1 MTSYP
6 NLNLTESLALHQRA
20 LARIP
25 GGAQTNSKRA
35 SQFALGGYP
44 IFAAQ
49 GEGGTIVD
57 VDGNRYIDLVQAL
70 GPIILG
76 YCHPAV
82 DGAIAE
88 QLRKGILYGLLSP
101 LEVTLAELLGE
112 VIPCAEMVRFF
123 KGGGEATAAAAR
135 TVRAFTGREIILNS
149 GYRGW
154 PDVWSAAAGDTGIP
168 AGLHES
174 VESFTEFDLEGLR
187 SRFALHE
194 GQVAAVFLDIQ
205 RAAPPP
211 GYLAAVK
218 ALCHAHG
225 ALLVYDEIVT
235 GFRLALGGMQ
245 EAFGV
250 TPDLA
255 CFAKALAN
263 GMPLACVA
271 GRADVMAT
279 MQDRLISITYGG
291 EALSLAAAV
300 ACIHTL
306 RADNVPAYLG
316 ELGARLHHGLNAAA
330 AHAAIPFVCGGL
342 DPMTTMTFTDA
353 PTAHMTSVGFQADPG
368 RVRPVDAGHALL
380 WEYFLQEMAVRGVL
394 LRRGGLN
401 FLTYSHTPAQ
411 IDQVIAAAAEVFAA
425 LRNLW
430 DVPALQAAVQA
441 RKHPHLRLHHP
452 THHE

>member
-1 MTSYP
+1 M
-6 NLNLTESLALHQRA
+6 
-20 LARIP
+20 
-25 GGAQTNSKRA
+25 
-35 SQFALGGYP
+35 
-44 IFAAQ
+44 
-49 GEGGTIVD
+49 D

-70 GPIILG
+70 GPVILG

-82 DGAIAE
+82 DGAIAA
-88 QLRKGILYGLLSP
+88 QLQRGILYGLMSP
-101 LEVTLAELLGE
+101 LEVTCAELLGE
-112 VIPCAEMVRFF
+112 VIPCAAMVRFF

-135 TVRAFTGREIILNS
+135 TVRADTGRELILNS

-154 PDVWSAAAGDTGIP
+154 PDVWSAAAGDAGIP
-168 AGLHES
+168 SGLRES
-174 VESFTEFDLEGLR
+174 TEGFAEFDLEALR
-187 SRFALHE
+187 SRFAFHE

-245 EAFGV
+245 ELYAV

-255 CFAKALAN
+255 CFAKAMAN

-271 GRADVMAT
+271 GRADVMTT

-291 EALSLAAAV
+291 ESLSLAAAV
-300 ACIHTL
+300 ACIQFL
-306 RADNVPAYLG
+306 RTENVPAYLW
-316 ELGARLHHGLNAAA
+316 ELGARLRVGLNQAAA
-330 AHAAIPFVCGGL
+330 RAEIPFVCGGL
-342 DPMTTMTFTDA
+342 DPMTTMTFSDVPVSQT
-353 PTAHMTSVGFQADPG
+353 TSISYQADPG
-368 RVRPVDAGHALL
+368 RVRAVGAGQALL

-411 IDQVIAAAAEVFAA
+411 IDEVIEAAAETFGQ

-430 DVPALQAAVQA
+430 DVAALQEAIQR
-441 RKHPHLRLHHP
+441 RKHRMPQASL
-452 THHE
+452 

>member
-1 MTSYP
+1 MTTPS
-6 NLNLTESLALHQRA
+6 NLNLTQSLSLHARA
-20 LARIP
+20 VARIP
-25 GGAQTNSKRA
+25 GGAQTNSKRP

-44 IFAAQ
+44 IYADR
-49 GEGGTIVD
+49 GEGGTIQD
-57 VDGNRYIDLVQAL
+57 VDGNVYIDLVQAL
-70 GPIILG
+70 GPVILG
-76 YCHPAV
+76 YCHPVV
-82 DGAIAE
+82 DAAIAA
-88 QLRKGILYGLLSP
+88 QLQRGILYGLMSP
-101 LEVTLAELLGE
+101 LEVTCAELLGE
-112 VIPCAEMVRFF
+112 IIPCAEMVRFF

-135 TVRAFTGREIILNS
+135 TVRAYTGREVILNS

-154 PDVWSAAAGDTGIP
+154 PDVWSAAAGDAGIP
-168 AGLHES
+168 ASLAES
-174 VESFTEFDLEGLR
+174 VESFAEFDLETLR
-187 SRFALHE
+187 SRFAFHA

-245 EAFGV
+245 ELYGV

-255 CFAKALAN
+255 CFAKAMAN

-300 ACIHTL
+300 ACIQFL
-306 RADNVPAYLG
+306 RDNQVPASLW
-316 ELGARLHHGLNAAA
+316 ELGTRLRTGLNQAAA
-330 AHAAIPFVCGGL
+330 RTGIPFVCGGL
-342 DPMTTMTFTDA
+342 EPMTTMTFTDA
-353 PTAHMTSVGFQADPG
+353 PVAAATHTGFQADPG
-368 RVRPVDAGHALL
+368 RAHPVNAGQALL

-401 FLTYSHTPAQ
+401 FVTYSHTPAQ
-411 IDQVIAAAAEVFAA
+411 IDTVIAAAEDTFAH

-430 DVPALQAAVQA
+430 DVAALQAAIQQ
-441 RKHPHLRLHHP
+441 RKHTTPLLQP
-452 THHE
+452 

>member
-1 MTSYP
+1 VKTYE
-6 NLNLTESLALHQRA
+6 NLELSQSLALHARA
-20 LARIP
+20 TARIP
-25 GGAQTNSKRA
+25 GGAQTNSKRP

-44 IFAAQ
+44 IYAER
-49 GEGGTIVD
+49 GEGGCIVD

-70 GPIILG
+70 GPVILG

-82 DGAIAE
+82 DAAIAA
-88 QLRKGILYGLLSP
+88 QLQRGILYGLMSP
-101 LEVTLAELLGE
+101 LEVECAELLAE

-135 TVRAFTGREIILNS
+135 TVRGYTGREIILNS

-154 PDVWSAAAGDTGIP
+154 PDVWSAAAGDPGIP
-168 AGLHES
+168 ASLAES
-174 VESFTEFDLEGLR
+174 VESFAEFDLAALQ
-187 SRFALHE
+187 SRFEFHQ

-205 RAAPPP
+205 RVAPPP
-211 GYLAAVK
+211 GYLQAVK

-245 EAFGV
+245 EYCQV

-255 CFAKALAN
+255 CFAKAMAN

-271 GRADVMAT
+271 GRADVMST
-279 MQDRLISITYGG
+279 MRDRLISITYGG
-291 EALSLAAAV
+291 ESLSLAASV
-300 ACIHTL
+300 ACIQTL
-306 RADNVPAYLG
+306 REQNVPNYLW
-316 ELGARLHHGLNAAA
+316 ELGKRLRVGLNQAAERWRT
-330 AHAAIPFVCGGL
+330 PFVCAGL

-353 PTAHMTSVGFQADPG
+353 PATHSTSASFQADPG
-368 RVRPVDAGHALL
+368 RARPTDSGQALL

-401 FLTYSHTPAQ
+401 FLTYSHTPEQ
-411 IDQVIAAAAEVFAA
+411 IDQVIAAAEDVFQQLSNLWELSA
-425 LRNLW
+425 LR
-430 DVPALQAAVQA
+430 AAIQR
-441 RKHPHLRLHHP
+441 RKHSAMPLAVSN
-452 THHE
+452 T

>member
-1 MTSYP
+1 MSNLP
-6 NLNLTESLALHQRA
+6 NLELTHSLALYQRA

-25 GGAQTNSKRA
+25 GGAQTNSKRP

-44 IFAAQ
+44 IYAER

-70 GPIILG
+70 GPVILG
-76 YCHPAV
+76 YCHPTV
-82 DGAIAE
+82 DAAIAA
-88 QLRKGILYGLLSP
+88 QLQRGILYGLMSP
-101 LEVTLAELLGE
+101 LEVTCAELLGE

-135 TVRAFTGREIILNS
+135 TVRAYTGRDLILNS

-154 PDVWSAAAGDTGIP
+154 PDVWAAAAGDAGIP
-168 AGLHES
+168 AAMSES
-174 VESFTEFDLEGLR
+174 VETFPEFDLATLHD
-187 SRFALHE
+187 RFAFHQ

-218 ALCHAHG
+218 ALCHAQG
-225 ALLVYDEIVT
+225 TLLVFDEIVT

-245 EAFGV
+245 ELYTV

-255 CFAKALAN
+255 CFAKAMAN

-271 GRADVMAT
+271 GRADVMST
-279 MQDRLISITYGG
+279 MQNRLISITYGG
-291 EALSLAAAV
+291 ESLSLAAAV
-300 ACIHTL
+300 ACIATL
-306 RADNVPAYLG
+306 RAEQVPATLWQ
-316 ELGARLHHGLNAAA
+316 LGARLRAGLNQAASNA
-330 AHAAIPFVCGGL
+330 GIPFLCAGL
-342 DPMTTMTFTDA
+342 DPMTTMSFTDA
-353 PTAHMTSVGFQADPG
+353 PVADSSSTTFQADPG
-368 RVRPVDAGHALL
+368 RERAVDAGQALL

-401 FLTYSHTPAQ
+401 FLTSSHTAEQ
-411 IDQVIAAAAEVFAA
+411 IDHVVDAAGDVFGE

-430 DVPALQAAVQA
+430 DVDALRQAVQA
-441 RKHPHLRLHHP
+441 RKHRLFHAQ
-452 THHE
+452 

>member
-1 MTSYP
+1 MSNLP
-6 NLNLTESLALHQRA
+6 NLELSKSLALHARA
-20 LARIP
+20 KARIP
-25 GGAQTNSKRA
+25 GGAQTNSKRP

-44 IFAAQ
+44 IYAER
-49 GEGGTIVD
+49 GEGGNIVD

-82 DGAIAE
+82 DEAVAA
-88 QLRKGILYGLLSP
+88 QLQRGILYGLMSP
-101 LEVTLAELLGE
+101 LEVECAELLGE

-135 TVRAFTGREIILNS
+135 TVRGYTGREIILNS

-154 PDVWSAAAGDTGIP
+154 PDVWSAAAGDPGVP
-168 AGLHES
+168 SGMRES
-174 VESFTEFDLEGLR
+174 VESFTEFDLTGLQ
-187 SRFALHE
+187 SRFEFHR
-194 GQVAAVFLDIQ
+194 GQIAAVFLDIQ
-205 RAAPPP
+205 RQLPPP
-211 GYLAAVK
+211 GYLQAVK
-218 ALCHAHG
+218 ELCHAHG

-245 EAFGV
+245 EYCQV

-255 CFAKALAN
+255 CFAKAMAN

-271 GRADVMAT
+271 GRADVMST

-291 EALSLAAAV
+291 ESLSLAAAV
-300 ACIHTL
+300 ACIQTL
-306 RADNVPAYLG
+306 RAENVPGYLW
-316 ELGARLHHGLNAAA
+316 ELGSRLRVGLNQAAA
-330 AHAAIPFVCGGL
+330 VAGIPFVCGGI
-342 DPMTTMTFTDA
+342 DPMTTMDFTGA
-353 PTAHMTSVGFQADPG
+353 PASDTTSSGFQADPG
-368 RVRPVDAGHALL
+368 RARPTTAGQALL

-401 FLTYSHTPAQ
+401 FLTYSHTAAQ
-411 IDQVIAAAAEVFAA
+411 IDQVIVAAGDVFGE

-430 DVPALQAAVQA
+430 DVTALHEAIQK
-441 RKHPHLRLHHP
+441 RKHS
-452 THHE
+452 TMAVAIQG

>member
-1 MTSYP
+1 MSTLS
-6 NLNLTESLALHQRA
+6 NLELSHSLALHQRA
-20 LARIP
+20 IARIP

-44 IFAAQ
+44 IYAER
-49 GEGGTIVD
+49 GEGGTIED

-76 YCHPAV
+76 YCYPAV
-82 DGAIAE
+82 DAAIRA
-88 QLRKGILYGLLSP
+88 QLERGILYGLMSP
-101 LEVTLAELLGE
+101 LEVTCAELLGE

-135 TVRAFTGREIILNS
+135 TVRAYTGREIILNS

-154 PDVWSAAAGDTGIP
+154 PDVWSAAAGDAGIP
-168 AGLHES
+168 AGMSES
-174 VESFTEFDLEGLR
+174 VETFAEFDLATLEE
-187 SRFALHE
+187 RFAVHRD
-194 GQVAAVFLDIQ
+194 QVAAVFLDIQ

-245 EAFGV
+245 ELYGV

-255 CFAKALAN
+255 CFAKAMAN

-271 GRADVMAT
+271 GRADVMST
-279 MQDRLISITYGG
+279 MQERLISITYGG
-291 EALSLAAAV
+291 ESLSLAAAV
-300 ACIHTL
+300 ACIETL
-306 RADNVPAYLG
+306 RAEQVPAYLWQ
-316 ELGARLHHGLNAAA
+316 LGARLREGLNQAA
-330 AHAAIPFVCGGL
+330 AHAQIPFVCGGL
-342 DPMTTMTFTDA
+342 DPMTTMSFTDA
-353 PTAHMTSVGFQADPG
+353 PLANRAGTTYQADPG
-368 RVRPVDAGHALL
+368 RVAAVSAGQALL

-401 FLTYSHTPAQ
+401 FLTYSHTADQ
-411 IDQVIAAAAEVFAA
+411 IDQVIATAAEVFANLA
-425 LRNLW
+425 NLW
-430 DVPALQAAVQA
+430 AVDALHAAVQA
-441 RKHPHLRLHHP
+441 RKHHLLHAR
-452 THHE
+452 